1 MTRPFFATLTRP
13 DKISFRFLISIFL
26 LVLVAPAS
34 AIDIERA
41 DIRAFIQEMQR
52 DHGFDNEQLEDWLS
66 QAESKPGIIE
76 LISRPAEKVRPWHEY
91 RQIFLTSERI
101 RRGQE
106 FYRNNLAAILSATQT
121 SGVDAEIIAAI
132 IGVETYYGDLPG
144 KNRIIDAL
152 STLAFDYPPRQKFFK
167 RELAKFFELARA
179 QGMDPLIPV
188 GSYAGAMGMPQ
199 FMPSSYLAF
208 AEDGDGDGRKDI
220 WENIADVTASVGH
233 YLVHHGWKSEAT
245 IAVPAKAPAELVA
258 AAPGK
263 ALRLDTSVGQLRAQG
278 VCFDSGQMDDDT
290 AAVLIQLES
299 ENGPVFWVGFANF
312 HAITRYNRS
321 RMYAM
326 AVFQLASEINKRKP
340 ADSE

>member
-1 MTRPFFATLTRP
+1 
-13 DKISFRFLISIFL
+13 
-26 LVLVAPAS
+26 
-34 AIDIERA
+34 
-41 DIRAFIQEMQR
+41 MQR
-52 DHGFDNEQLEDWLS
+52 DHGFDNEQLEGWLS

-76 LISRPAEKVRPWHEY
+76 LISRPAEEVRPWHEY
-91 RQIFLTSERI
+91 RQIFLTGERI
-101 RRGQE
+101 RRGKE
-106 FYRNNLAAILSATQT
+106 FYRNNLAAILSAAET

-132 IGVETYYGDLPG
+132 IGVETYYGERPG

-152 STLAFDYPPRQKFFK
+152 STLAFDYPPRQQFFR

-179 QGMDPLIPV
+179 QGIDPLIPI

-233 YLVHHGWKSEAT
+233 YLVHHGWKSEVT
-245 IAVPAKAPAELVA
+245 IAVPAKVPAELVA
-258 AAPGK
+258 ATPGK
-263 ALRLDTSVGQLRAQG
+263 ALGLDTSVGQLRAQG
-278 VCFDSGQMDDDT
+278 VCFDSGQMDNDT
-290 AAVLIQLES
+290 PAVLIQLES

-326 AVFQLASEINKRKP
+326 AVFQLAVEINKRQP

>member
-1 MTRPFFATLTRP
+1 MTRPLPLTLTGP
-13 DKISFRFLISIFL
+13 DQTSFRFFIFIVL
-26 LVLVAPAS
+26 LVLVVPAR

-41 DIRAFIQEMQR
+41 DVRAFILELQR
-52 DHGFDNEQLEDWLS
+52 DHGFDNGQLAGWLS

-76 LISRPAEKVRPWHEY
+76 LISRPAEKVKPWHEY
-91 RQIFLTSERI
+91 RQIFLGDERI
-101 RRGQE
+101 RRGKE
-106 FYRNNLAAILSATQT
+106 FYRNNLAAILSAADT

-132 IGVETYYGDLPG
+132 IGVETYYGDRPG

-152 STLAFDYPPRQKFFK
+152 STLAFDYPPRQKFFR

-179 QGMDPLIPV
+179 QGMDPLTPV

-199 FMPSSYLAF
+199 FMPSSYLAY
-208 AEDGDGDGRKDI
+208 AEDGDGDGKKDI

-233 YLVHHGWKSEAT
+233 YLVHHGWKSETT
-245 IAVPAKAPAELVA
+245 IAVPAQVPAAMTA

-263 ALRLDTSVGQLRAQG
+263 ALGLDTSVGQLRAQG
-278 VCFDSGQMDDDT
+278 VHFDSGQMDEQT
-290 AAVLIQLES
+290 PAVLIQLES

-326 AVFQLASEINKRKP
+326 AVFELASEIKKRQP

>member
-13 DKISFRFLISIFL
+13 DNISFRFLIFIFL
-26 LVLVAPAS
+26 LVLVAPAN

-41 DIRAFIQEMQR
+41 DIRAFIQEMRR
-52 DHGFDNEQLEDWLS
+52 DYGFDNEQLEGWLS

-76 LISRPAEKVRPWHEY
+76 LISRPAEKVKPWHEY
-91 RQIFLTSERI
+91 RQIFLTGERI

-106 FYRNNLAAILSATQT
+106 FYRNNLAAILSAAET
-121 SGVDAEIIAAI
+121 SGVEAEIIAAI
-132 IGVETYYGDLPG
+132 IGVETYYGDRPG

-152 STLAFDYPPRQKFFK
+152 STLAFDYPPRQKFFR
-167 RELAKFFELARA
+167 RELARFFELARA
-179 QGMDPLIPV
+179 QGIDPLTPV

-199 FMPSSYLAF
+199 FMPSSYLAY

-245 IAVPAKAPAELVA
+245 IAVPAKVPAELVA

-263 ALRLDTSVGQLRAQG
+263 ALDLDTSVGQLRAQG
-278 VCFDSGQMDDDT
+278 VCFDSGRMDDDT
-290 AAVLIQLES
+290 PAVLIQLES

-312 HAITRYNRS
+312 HAITGYNRS

-326 AVFQLASEINKRKP
+326 AVFQLASEINKRQP

>member
-13 DKISFRFLISIFL
+13 DNISFRFLIFIFL

-41 DIRAFIQEMQR
+41 DIRAFIQEMRR
-52 DHGFDNEQLEDWLS
+52 DYGFDNEQLEGWLS

-76 LISRPAEKVRPWHEY
+76 LISQPAEKVKPWHEY
-91 RQIFLTSERI
+91 RQIFLTGERI

-106 FYRNNLAAILSATQT
+106 FYRNNLAAILSAAET
-121 SGVDAEIIAAI
+121 SGVEAEIIAAI
-132 IGVETYYGDLPG
+132 IGVETYYGDRPG

-152 STLAFDYPPRQKFFK
+152 STLAFDYPPRQKFFR

-179 QGMDPLIPV
+179 QGIDPLTPV

-199 FMPSSYLAF
+199 FMPSSYLAY

-245 IAVPAKAPAELVA
+245 IAVPAKVPAELVA
-258 AAPGK
+258 AAPGQ
-263 ALRLDTSVGQLRAQG
+263 ALGLDTSVGRLRAQG
-278 VCFDSGQMDDDT
+278 VCFDSGRMDDDT
-290 AAVLIQLES
+290 PAVLIQLES

-312 HAITRYNRS
+312 HAITGYNRS

-326 AVFQLASEINKRKP
+326 AVFQLASEINKRQP

>member
-13 DKISFRFLISIFL
+13 DNISFRFLIFIFL

-41 DIRAFIQEMQR
+41 DIRAFIQEMRR
-52 DHGFDNEQLEDWLS
+52 DHGFDNEQLEGWLS

-76 LISRPAEKVRPWHEY
+76 LISRPAEKVKPWHEY
-91 RQIFLTSERI
+91 RQIFLTGERI

-106 FYRNNLAAILSATQT
+106 FYRNNLAAILSAAET
-121 SGVDAEIIAAI
+121 SGVEAEIIAAI
-132 IGVETYYGDLPG
+132 IGVETYYGDRPG

-152 STLAFDYPPRQKFFK
+152 STLAFDYPPRQKFFR

-179 QGMDPLIPV
+179 QGIDPLTPV

-199 FMPSSYLAF
+199 FMPSSYLAY

-245 IAVPAKAPAELVA
+245 IAVPAKVPAELVA

-263 ALRLDTSVGQLRAQG
+263 ALDLDTSVGQLRAQG
-278 VCFDSGQMDDDT
+278 VCFDSGRMDDDT
-290 AAVLIQLES
+290 PAVLIQLES

-312 HAITRYNRS
+312 HAITGYNRS

-326 AVFQLASEINKRKP
+326 AVFQLASEINKRQP
-340 ADSE
+340 AESE

>member
-1 MTRPFFATLTRP
+1 VTRPFFATLARP
-13 DKISFRFLISIFL
+13 DNISIRFLIFIFL
-26 LVLVAPAS
+26 LALVAPAS

-52 DHGFDNEQLEDWLS
+52 DHGFDNEQLEGWLS

-76 LISRPAEKVRPWHEY
+76 LISRPAEKVKPWHEY
-91 RQIFLTSERI
+91 RQIFLTGERI

-106 FYRNNLAAILSATQT
+106 FYRNNLAAILSAAET
-121 SGVDAEIIAAI
+121 SGVEAEIIAAI
-132 IGVETYYGDLPG
+132 IGVETYYGDRPG

-152 STLAFDYPPRQKFFK
+152 STLAFDYPPRQKFFR

-179 QGMDPLIPV
+179 QGIDPLTPV

-199 FMPSSYLAF
+199 FMPSSYLAY

-245 IAVPAKAPAELVA
+245 IAVPAKVPAELVA
-258 AAPGK
+258 TAPGK
-263 ALRLDTSVGQLRAQG
+263 ALGLDTSVGQLRAQG
-278 VCFDSGQMDDDT
+278 VCFDSGRMDDDT
-290 AAVLIQLES
+290 PAVLIQLES

-326 AVFQLASEINKRKP
+326 AVFQLASEINKRQP